1 MKSSLGA
8 DKKYQL
14 RNPRFYRL
22 ASAAATSERQG
33 EFVDAAE
40 LWSDAMDM
48 AINTS
53 NRDWSEHR
61 HLFCLS
67 ALRNG
72 WTGGIHFQPQK

>member
-8 DKKYQL
+8 GKKYQL
-14 RNPRFYRL
+14 RNPCFYRL
-22 ASAAATSERQG
+22 ASAAANSERLG
-33 EFVDAAE
+33 EYTDAAE
-40 LWSDAMDM
+40 LWSEAMDK

-53 NRDWSEHR
+53 NRAWSEHR

-72 WTGGIHFQPQK
+72 WTGGIHFQPQE